1 MRFTQTEFYKKLL
14 GRSGERQAEKF
25 LKQNKYKIIEKN
37 YTTKFGEADL
47 IARYKDLI
55 VFIEVKTRTSQA
67 YGMPSDAV
75 DYTKRSRYIKIAEYY
90 LMTHEEYS
98 ELCVRFDVIE
108 ILNDQINHI
117 QNAFDCN

>member
-1 MRFTQTEFYKKLL
+1 M

-67 YGMPSDAV
+67 FGMPSDAV

>member
-1 MRFTQTEFYKKLL
+1 M

-25 LKQNKYKIIEKN
+25 LKQNKYKIIQKN

-47 IARYKDLI
+47 IALYKDLI

-75 DYTKRSRYIKIAEYY
+75 DRTKRSRYIKIAEYY
-90 LMTHEEYS
+90 LLTHEEYRDY
-98 ELCVRFDVIE
+98 CVRFDVIE
-108 ILNDQINHI
+108 ILNDKINHI
-117 QNAFDCN
+117 KDAFDCNRIL